1 MDAGPTLDNKALRLS
16 CAEQIHADED
26 ECEVPVKLASLTAV
40 GLFFAAREVSANKSA
55 PNGPAGIHQ

>member
-26 ECEVPVKLASLTAV
+26 ECEAPVKLASLATAA
-40 GLFFAAREVSANKSA
+40 FFLAAREPSANKSA
-55 PNGPAGIHQ
+55 LGGPAGIY